1 MEKPPA
7 KLREAEPA
15 PNLTT
20 SESSDVLISS
30 SNALAVASP
39 NAANPEAENPS
50 PLPLTS
56 GFLDSTLAFTDPRG
70 DECRRWLTTAS
81 TLSCSFREGDLPFIL
96 IRSSTNSRLN
106 ATVVIVGSA
115 FMHTDMLSWNGSRSL
130 SFRRPWYFT
139 SP

>member
-1 MEKPPA
+1 MEKAPA

-20 SESSDVLISS
+20 SDNSGVLISR
-30 SNALAVASP
+30 SNALAAASP
-39 NAANPEAENPS
+39 SAAKPEAEKPS
-50 PLPLTS
+50 PLPLTL
-56 GFLDSTLAFTDPRG
+56 GFLDSILAFVDPKR
-70 DECRRWLTTAS
+70 DNCRRWLTTVS
-81 TLSCSFREGDLPFIL
+81 TLSCSFRDGDLPFIL
-96 IRSSTNSRLN
+96 IRSSANSRLN

-115 FMHTDMLSWNGSRSL
+115 FMQTDMLSWNGNLSL